1 MKQYFF
7 ISLFAALMACG
18 DKVPINNTTPNPNPT
33 PNPVTPPT
41 IDPATVSIPVSAT
54 QIVGTFNFT
63 KLKDVHPRL
72 IFNAADITSLVNS
85 APNDPFAKPT
95 YDDIINRANNLLGS
109 PLLNYGLDGAN
120 LRITNIHTISND
132 HIPYLVLAYQFT
144 KNTNYAK
151 RAWDQLNAM
160 CSWAD
165 WGANRHFLDAGI
177 AAKAVALA
185 YDGLYDYLS
194 SSQRTVLY
202 NAVRNYVLAPG
213 KNQIDNGSGPFK
225 WYDTD
230 DNWNGI
236 CHGGMIMAALATYE
250 MDSTF
255 NSQLIAT
262 CANGMYK
269 YIQSVDPDGASEEGM
284 SYWAYGFNNTF
295 LALESLKRVLGGTIG
310 LTNPA
315 GFKKTGWF
323 PYLVSGPVGTVSVGD
338 DYLYNGPNN
347 KFLSYFWFAK
357 FFNDANLAKKHYE
370 TCLSVNSNKTT
381 KMNGWT
387 DLLFYSKDL
396 VNQGSSSQMA
406 LSGYLKGIDYMYLLE
421 KNNDDNA
428 WYIGMHAGNNG
439 SSHGHLDAGSFYM
452 QVLGENFGIG
462 NLGRQDPYPSDYF
475 NVTAPS
481 YSSAPTNV
489 ATTPGRFYYYR
500 IRTESKNCLV
510 FNPDARPEQNP
521 SGAASLVKNEDAA
534 SGGYYII
541 DLKDVYNRDV
551 NDYKRG
557 IKLNR
562 TKKIVTI
569 QDEFTPKSSSLVY
582 WLMQSNATDGTTIS
596 SDGKTATMTRNGKT
610 IYAVLKSPSNAVFEK
625 VNRSTSSVL
634 YLNETA
640 PIFSSLMSGKN
651 TNNQYYGKLQVRLLN
666 VTGATTVSV
675 DFTTDPST
683 VSAPVAMNSWNTSN

>member
-1 MKQYFF
+1 MKRIFF
-7 ISLFAALMACG
+7 LLLIFSILSCG
-18 DKVPINNTTPNPNPT
+18 DKVATT
-33 PNPVTPPT
+33 TPPT
-41 IDPATVSIPVSAT
+41 PPTPPTPVNPPTVDPASLSIPVTAT
-54 QIVGTFNFT
+54 QIVGAFNFT
-63 KLKDVHPRL
+63 KMKDVHPRL
-72 IFNAADITSLVNS
+72 IFSASDISSLVS
-85 APNDPFAKPT
+85 TSPTDPFAKPT

-120 LRITNIHTISND
+120 LRISNIHTISND

-144 KNTNYAK
+144 KNTGYAK

-177 AAKAVALA
+177 AAKAVAIA
-185 YDGLYDYLS
+185 YDGLYDYLTS
-194 SSQRTVLY
+194 AQRTVLY
-202 NAVRNYVLAPG
+202 NAVRNFVLVPG
-213 KNQIDNGSGPFK
+213 KNQIDNGTGPFK

-255 NSQLIAT
+255 NSQLIAAS
-262 CANGMYK
+262 ANGMYK
-269 YIQSVDPDGASEEGM
+269 YLQSVDPDGASEEGM
-284 SYWAYGFNNTF
+284 SYWAYGFSNTF
-295 LALESLKRVLGGTIG
+295 LALESMKRVLGGTIG
-310 LTNPA
+310 LTNPS

-347 KFLSYFWFAK
+347 KFLSFFWFSK

-396 VNQGSSSQMA
+396 VNQGSSSQMPLA
-406 LSGYLKGIDYMYLLE
+406 GYLKGIDYMYLLE

-428 WYIGMHAGNNG
+428 WYIGMHSGNNG

-452 QVLGENFGIG
+452 QVMGENFGIG
-462 NLGRQDPYPSDYF
+462 NLGRHDPYPSDYF
-475 NVTAPS
+475 TVTAPS

-521 SGAASLVKNEDAA
+521 SGAANFVKGEDAA
-534 SGGYYII
+534 SGGFYIV
-541 DLKDVYNRDV
+541 DLKDVYSRDV
-551 NDYKRG
+551 TDYKRG

-562 TKKIVTI
+562 TKKTVTV

-582 WLMQSNATDGTTIS
+582 WLMQTNASDGTTIS
-596 SDGKTATMTRNGKT
+596 SDGRTATMVRNGKT
-610 IYAVLKSPSNAVFEK
+610 IYAVLKSPATAVFEK

-651 TNNQYYGKLQVRLLN
+651 TNNQYYGKLQIRLLN
-666 VTGATTVSV
+666 VSGPATVSV
-675 DFTTDPST
+675 DFTSDPANVST
-683 VSAPVAMNSWNTSN
+683 PVALTNWTTSN